1 MFGVADVDRM
11 NDCRLFQLFK
21 ALVDAAST
29 IAAGTLRK
37 GIYIPCGQVIELGG
51 YPFAHQLDSS
61 THLVEGE
68 QLIHCGV
75 LT

>member
-1 MFGVADVDRM
+1 MDT
-11 NDCRLFQLFK
+11 
-21 ALVDAAST
+21 ASP

-51 YPFAHQLDSS
+51 YPFAHQLDSA
-61 THLVEGE
+61 THLVKGE